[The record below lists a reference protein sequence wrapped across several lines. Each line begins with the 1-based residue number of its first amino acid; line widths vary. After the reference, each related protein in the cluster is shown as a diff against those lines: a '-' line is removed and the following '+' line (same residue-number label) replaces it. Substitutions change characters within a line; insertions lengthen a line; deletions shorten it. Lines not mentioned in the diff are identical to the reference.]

1 MLSSEIGKVIS
12 YLPVVRYVVSIIAD
26 TLHILRTAVS
36 QIENETKQ
44 IENVHKW
51 LKDND
56 VNTFEELYD
65 KQFNKEKN
73 K

>member
-1 MLSSEIGKVIS
+1 MLSTEIGKVIS

-51 LKDND
+51 LKR
-56 VNTFEELYD
+56 
-65 KQFNKEKN
+65 
-73 K
+73 

>member
-1 MLSSEIGKVIS
+1 MLSTEIGKVIS
-12 YLPVVRYVVSIIAD
+12 YLPVVRYVVGIIAD

-65 KQFNKEKN
+65 KQFNKDK
-73 K
+73 